1 MRCSSLAG
9 GHRQYSRLHVNA
21 GHCYC
26 YSFWVVLSMALSS
39 LLHEYADKY
48 LVECLREFFI
58 DLRVFSLC
66 CSLSLCAVLKTL
78 VALISLRS

>member
-1 MRCSSLAG
+1 
-9 GHRQYSRLHVNA
+9 
-21 GHCYC
+21 
-26 YSFWVVLSMALSS
+26 MALSS

>member
-1 MRCSSLAG
+1 
-9 GHRQYSRLHVNA
+9 
-21 GHCYC
+21 
-26 YSFWVVLSMALSS
+26 MALSS

-66 CSLSLCAVLKTL
+66 CSLSLVCCLENSSCLDFSEVL
-78 VALISLRS
+78 A